1 MEDVAVREPFQGNG
15 KRRLLFPRICY
26 EGMERKGLATRR
38 GVGWREGVCSDLLFK
53 QSNKGVCVEAEGKK
67 SVEKEVCYRGENEAR
82 FWVWGQGKD
91 SRG

>member
-1 MEDVAVREPFQGNG
+1 MREPFQENG

-53 QSNKGVCVEAEGKK
+53 QSNKGACFEAEGKQSRK
-67 SVEKEVCYRGENEAR
+67 RSAIEGRMKQDSGCGDRAR
-82 FWVWGQGKD
+82 TAEG
-91 SRG
+91 RM